1 MKRLLVATDLTAR
14 SDRAM
19 QRAFM
24 LSAEHHAELDV
35 LHVIQEHWSSSV
47 LDAMEQAARHSIGEQ
62 IDAIHPDRDVRYSG
76 VIVQGQDY
84 AEIIRRSAEIDA
96 DLIIL
101 GIHRHQSR
109 ELFRGTTAERVVRF
123 GNLPV
128 LVVRSPTAKPYA
140 RLVVAVDLSIHSLK
154 ALKLATDISKR
165 ADIYSVHAL
174 HEPFRAFLGPD
185 TRAELVGHKQRECV
199 SMLEREIETLRHQS
213 ERAHKYHAVMRIGE
227 VRSVIR
233 NSIAELDADLVIVGT
248 HGRTGISHAVLG
260 SVAEDLLADGPVDV
274 LAVKAW

>member
-24 LSAEHHAELDV
+24 LATEYEAELDV
-35 LHVIQEHWSSSV
+35 LHVMPEHWSSSI
-47 LDAMEQAARHSIGEQ
+47 LDAMEQAARRALKEQ
-62 IDAIHPDRDVRYSG
+62 IDAIHPDRDVRYSTA
-76 VIVQGQDY
+76 IVQGQAY
-84 AEIIRRSAEIDA
+84 AEILQRSAEIKA
-96 DLIIL
+96 TLVIL

-123 GNLPV
+123 GNAPV
-128 LVVRSPTAKPYA
+128 LVVRKPPSAPYS
-140 RLVVAVDLSIHSLK
+140 RLMVAVDLSVHSLK
-154 ALKLATDISKR
+154 ALKLAADISKQ
-165 ADIYSVHAL
+165 ADIYCVHAL
-174 HEPFRAFLGPD
+174 HEPFPAFLGPGTIED
-185 TRAELVGHKQRECV
+185 LVSHKQRECIG
-199 SMLEREIETLRHQS
+199 MLKREIDVLREQSPSVHQYHTL
-213 ERAHKYHAVMRIGE
+213 MRLGD

-233 NSIAELDADLVIVGT
+233 NSIAEVDADLVVVGT

-260 SVAEDLLADGPVDV
+260 SVAEDFLADCPVDV